1 MTVQSDDW
9 TCAAFEAALPD
20 YLEGEL
26 ESAANVTARAH
37 LAGCS
42 RCQSLVQDLE
52 RIRAQAAGLPDLQPG
67 RDLWSEIDMHIETPA
82 IRRGASRG
90 ARTSRGR
97 GAAWSEWFG
106 TPWSG
111 GGGGRS
117 ALRAAALILATSGVT
132 VLAIRWRGGSATVPA
147 AAPGVTAMVER
158 PAASRAPSG
167 SGTVSGVTPGGG
179 AASTVAPRVIP
190 TAESATAARNV
201 ANRTVVPAATSAFIY
216 EQQITALHEIL
227 EQRRV
232 RLDPKTVA
240 IVEKNLRVIDAA
252 IAESRAALA
261 KDPANAFLAQQ
272 LDQSLDTKVE
282 LLRTVAMLPT
292 RT

>member
-1 MTVQSDDW
+1 MTVESGDW

-20 YLEGEL
+20 YLEGGL
-26 ESAANVTARAH
+26 GSAANVTARAH

-52 RIRAQAAGLPDLQPG
+52 RIRAQAAGLADLQPS
-67 RDLWSEIDMHIETPA
+67 RDLWTEIDARIETPA
-82 IRRGASRG
+82 IGRGASRG
-90 ARTSRGR
+90 GRPSRGR

-106 TPWSG
+106 TPWT
-111 GGGGRS
+111 GRS

-132 VLAIRWRGGSATVPA
+132 VLAIRWRGGAATGSPA
-147 AAPGVTAMVER
+147 TSGATAIVER
-158 PAASRAPSG
+158 PATSRAPGG
-167 SGTVSGVTPGGG
+167 SGTVSGVTAGPVPV
-179 AASTVAPRVIP
+179 VAPRVIP
-190 TAESATAARNV
+190 TPESATAARNV
-201 ANRTVVPAATSAFIY
+201 ANRTLVPAATSAFIY
-216 EQQITALHEIL
+216 EQQITALHSIL

-282 LLRTVAMLPT
+282 LLRTVAMLPS